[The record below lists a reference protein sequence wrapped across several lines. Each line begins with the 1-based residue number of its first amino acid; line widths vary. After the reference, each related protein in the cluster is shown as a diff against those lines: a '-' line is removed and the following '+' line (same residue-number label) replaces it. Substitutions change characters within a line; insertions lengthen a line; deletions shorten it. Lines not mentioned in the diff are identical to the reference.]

1 MNETLRALLLDPRI
15 WQGEITTAPP
25 GVPTGCDEL
34 DAALPG
40 GGWPRKGLVEI
51 LLERHGIGELELLMP
66 ALARLSREERLIAWV
81 APPFI
86 PYAPA
91 LSTAG
96 FALEHLLIVRAEDL
110 HDRLW
115 SAEQALRSGSCSAVL
130 LWAEPANSWLR
141 RLQLAAEAGAAW
153 GILFRTSRAR
163 NRSSHAVL
171 RLRVQA
177 GRLELLKCRGARP
190 RMLKTSW
197 RSQ

>member
-1 MNETLRALLLDPRI
+1 MNETLRSLLLDPRI
-15 WQGEITTAPP
+15 WQGEIATAPP

-40 GGWPRKGLVEI
+40 GGWPRTGLIEI

-91 LSTAG
+91 LSMAG
-96 FALEHLLIVRAEDL
+96 FDLEHLLIVHAADL

-115 SAEQALRSGSCSAVL
+115 SAEQAMRSGSCSAVL

-141 RLQLAAEAGAAW
+141 RLQLAAEVGTAW
-153 GILFRTSRAR
+153 GVLFRTSLAR
-163 NRSSHAVL
+163 NRSSHAIL

-190 RMLKTSW
+190 RVLKTSW